1 MYRLLLLTCAALA
14 DHAGFTTRGPEG
26 RRLCGGGGGGG
37 GGSLSPEECVL
48 GAPREGTAY
57 LCASRADATRENN
70 YCFASWAFVD
80 RDGADLKVKLSAA
93 LISGAWATSA
103 GIPAIT
109 VVIYHQPEFR
119 GGS

>member
-1 MYRLLLLTCAALA
+1 M
-14 DHAGFTTRGPEG
+14 
-26 RRLCGGGGGGG
+26 
-37 GGSLSPEECVL
+37 SPTECVL

-57 LCASRADATRENN
+57 ICASRADATRENN

-93 LISGAWATSA
+93 LISGARATSA
-103 GIPAIT
+103 GLVAMRD
-109 VVIYHQPEFR
+109 VICHEPEFR